1 MGSAAHAI
9 LVTKQNRALQRTGSK
24 GFLEN
29 YKTNGPNTRK
39 TAGNRIYNPGITTKE
54 AFWGPALKILM
65 GLALSITVT
74 IYSIGSLGKLGT
86 IEDVILMVEGSTHRV
101 SPECL
106 YAYRTWIE
114 IGYENLRNDNYS
126 KAYDYFRAA
135 ERQIPYSAHAYIG
148 IMLSY
153 YASCDEPNRQKLL
166 HPNKTYCDE
175 ADSYRS
181 KLIDSGVITSHD
193 IDQLI
198 YSLRACNYAA
208 LVPANIGTK
217 LKSPK
222 SSS

>member
-1 MGSAAHAI
+1 MGYSASAI
-9 LVTKQNRALQRTGSK
+9 NIVKQNRALQRKRRNGLLK
-24 GFLEN
+24 N
-29 YKTNGPNTRK
+29 YRKSGLNTRK

-74 IYSIGSLGKLGT
+74 IYSIGSLGKPGT

-135 ERQIPYSAHAYIG
+135 ERQIPYSCLLYTSDAA
-148 IMLSY
+148 
-153 YASCDEPNRQKLL
+153 DE
-166 HPNKTYCDE
+166 
-175 ADSYRS
+175 
-181 KLIDSGVITSHD
+181 
-193 IDQLI
+193 
-198 YSLRACNYAA
+198 
-208 LVPANIGTK
+208 
-217 LKSPK
+217 
-222 SSS
+222 